1 MAVDLTG
8 IDNVNEFFSQHYLD
22 ELLVKDLKD
31 LRKEWKGG
39 DDKSPPERLRARA
52 RAFTKAL
59 NEAAKLSRPADL
71 YDVAHPV
78 QVSIAEALGYPYQ
91 HGATFE
97 LDDGEALPCIHRV
110 DRKGGDQKGE
120 PYLLVV
126 EGRFTAEAE
135 GALDV
140 GLAAAQQV
148 DDALAL
154 PKDSLSKLLGRAF
167 AQERHPR
174 WIVVL
179 AGKEAYLAERA
190 RWGRGRHLRFDFTEL
205 FGRKDKNALAITAAL
220 LGKGALAPDDGAP
233 LHDTLDENSHKHAYG
248 VSSDLKYAA
257 RKAVELLGNEWVHY
271 QRTTG
276 KQALYG
282 EHVSRELTEECLI
295 YLYRLLFLFYAEA
308 RAAELRSLP
317 MNSEEYR
324 QGYSLEALRD
334 LEMVPLNTP
343 AARDGFFLHES
354 LSTLFALVNEGHQL
368 PKQEALAFE
377 QYEPGFEIDGVHSPL
392 FDPRLTPRLSRTK
405 LRNSVVQEILQLLSL
420 SREGRRGRGNRAWG
434 RGRISYAQLGIN
446 QLGAVYE
453 GLLSYTGF
461 FANET
466 LYEVHKAGAKVDETD
481 QAFFVPESE
490 LDRYAEEELAFE
502 GEDGQPARRRYDPGT
517 FIFRLAGR
525 DRETSASYYTPEVL
539 TDCLVKYAL
548 KELLDGGME
557 PDPERPP
564 LEADAILDLT
574 VCEPA
579 MGSGA
584 FLVEAID
591 QLADAYLQRKQKE
604 LGEILEP
611 ERYALEKQKVAT
623 HIAAHNCYG
632 VDLNPMAA
640 RLAGVS
646 LWLATMHQGQEA
658 PWFGARLAVGNSLVG
673 ARLAVWHADDLK
685 TDDGLKKELTK
696 VLEKHGGRGDLEEAV
711 EAVLQL
717 AKGAHDA
724 RDAVRR
730 VFADAKKQ
738 WAIEDEERE
747 GDPPTEERRQQLAKD
762 LKKAIGDFKL
772 PRHHR
777 KPPEQLAAA
786 KVVAGERDPQTVYH
800 FLLPDAGMS
809 PFDKD
814 KAVKELVPDDVERL
828 KAWRKT
834 LTAKYGKDDV
844 ARLLRLSAKVDELYR
859 RYVEDRRDVLRRCRA
874 RVEVWPNAGEGESL
888 PISSRMKALDAL
900 KAEGMP
906 YARLKAVMDLWA
918 AQWAWPLRAS
928 EQLPSRDAWWSECER
943 LLGVEVSELNSLE
956 RQLELMPETI
966 PPPADEEEAV
976 EAPDVVADVCS
987 RLRPLH
993 WELEFAEVF
1002 VDGGGFDLIVG
1013 NPPWIKLQWNEQGIL
1028 SDLDPR
1034 IVLDGVSA
1042 SETAKRRGAILG
1054 DARVGEYLRDF
1065 EALEGQKGVLNSGA
1079 EYPLLVG
1086 VQTNLYKCFI
1096 TLGWRIGSARGQVA
1110 LIHQDGIFDDPKG
1123 GALRAALYPRLRHAY
1138 RFKNELKLFSEI
1150 SNQRTFCSTIT
1161 ASEWAGEPRGWCS
1174 SNLFHPRTIDQA
1186 WAHDRVGEVPGI
1198 KTDDNEFE
1206 TRGHANRLVVVGEPE
1221 LALFASLFDSV
1232 GTPAQEAR
1240 LPIVHS
1246 REVLSVLRKLAEHPR
1261 RLRDL
1266 GDDVFGTVMFDETG
1280 AQRDGTIRRETR
1292 FPKDASE
1299 WIVQGP
1305 HFYVGN
1311 PLNKTPHAE
1320 CTHNKHY
1327 DVIDLEAIPDDYLP
1341 RTNYVP
1347 ACSDD
1352 EYRVRTPRHRGELVT
1367 ANYRHAHREM
1377 LALTGERTFVP
1388 VILPPAVG
1396 HVNTVVSFTFPDLL
1410 ELAVA
1415 SGFFSSLVADYFVRA
1430 KGSGHLQAGQSR
1442 TLPLPREDSPY
1453 RASIAA
1459 RALRLQ
1465 CVTDAY
1471 ADLWNEVW
1479 PKLAG
1484 AAPWSSDDPR
1494 LTAWPA
1500 RDSTWSHASACRNH
1514 FERRWLVV
1522 ELDVLAA
1529 LELGL
1534 NADELCTLYRTQF
1547 PVMRDYEQNTSYDR
1561 NGRIVFTTNRGLS
1574 GVGHHRKTFEAWQVA
1589 LETGATPPDEADTR
1603 GYTPPFEIRD
1613 READMRHAYGTLA
1626 KQLKQESTA
1635 L

>member
-91 HGATFE
+91 RGAVFE

-110 DRKGGDQKGE
+110 DRKGVDQKGE

-271 QRTTG
+271 QRTIG

-557 PDPERPP
+557 PDPARPP

-696 VLEKHGGRGDLEEAV
+696 VLKKHGGRGDLEEAV
-711 EAVLQL
+711 EAVLQV
-717 AKGAHDA
+717 AKGAGDA
-724 RDAVRR
+724 REAVRR

-777 KPPEQLAAA
+777 KPPEQLEAA

-906 YARLKAVMDLWA
+906 YARLRAVMDLWA

-943 LLGVEVSELNSLE
+943 LLGVEMSELNSLE

-966 PPPADEEEAV
+966 PPPADEEAAV

-1013 NPPWIKLQWNEQGIL
+1013 NPPWIRLDWNEQGVL
-1028 SDLDPR
+1028 SDLEPR
-1034 IVLDGVSA
+1034 IALDGLSA
-1042 SETAKRRGAILG
+1042 TETAKRRALVLS
-1054 DARVGEYLRDF
+1054 RVGPSRYLT
-1065 EALEGQKGVLNSGA
+1065 GA
-1079 EYPLLVG
+1079 ENVLGIQAALGSVQSYPLLRGSRV
-1086 VQTNLYKCFI
+1086 NLYKCFI
-1096 TLGWRIGSARGQVA
+1096 TLGWRIGSTRGQVA
-1110 LIHQDGIFDDPKG
+1110 LVHQDGIFDDPKG
-1123 GALRAALYPRLRHAY
+1123 GALRAALYPRLQHAY
-1138 RFKNELKLFSEI
+1138 RFKNELMLFAEVDH
-1150 SNQRTFCSTIT
+1150 QRPYCMTVTS
-1161 ASEWAGEPRGWCS
+1161 AAPGERVALAQM
-1174 SNLFHPRTIDQA
+1174 SNLYHPKTVADS
-1186 WAHDRVGEVPGI
+1186 WTHDGVGEAPGI
-1198 KTDDNEFE
+1198 KDDQNRFE
-1206 TRGHANRLVVVGEPE
+1206 TNGHASRLVWVGEPE
-1221 LALFASLFDSV
+1221 LRLFVSLFDSA
-1232 GTPAQEAR
+1232 GTPTLEAR
-1240 LPIVHS
+1240 LPLVHS

-1266 GDDVFGTVMFDETG
+1266 GDVLGTMMWNETG
-1280 AQRDGTIRRETR
+1280 GQDDGTIRRDTR
-1292 FPKDASE
+1292 VVERPSDL
-1299 WIVQGP
+1299 VLQGP
-1305 HFYVGN
+1305 HFYLCN
-1311 PLNKTPHAE
+1311 PLNKSPRE
-1320 CTHNKHY
+1320 QCRHNQDY
-1327 DVIDLEAIPDDYLP
+1327 DVIDLETMSDAYVP
-1341 RTNYVP
+1341 RTNYLP
-1347 ACSDD
+1347 ACSRV
-1352 EYRVRTPRHRGELVT
+1352 EYLDRQPRLDGEPIEKR
-1367 ANYRHAHREM
+1367 YRHVHREM
-1377 LALTGERTFVP
+1377 VALTGERTMVP
-1388 VILPPAVG
+1388 ALIPPGVG
-1396 HVNTVVSFTFPDLL
+1396 HVHSV
-1410 ELAVA
+1410 
-1415 SGFFSSLVADYFVRA
+1415 
-1430 KGSGHLQAGQSR
+1430 
-1442 TLPLPREDSPY
+1442 
-1453 RASIAA
+1453 ASIAA
-1459 RALRLQ
+1459 SDIAGLVAWSALTASLPLDFLVRSRGSGHVQPSQAMGFPAPSGRTADWLASRHLRLNSL
-1465 CVTDAY
+1465 TTHY
-1471 ADLWNEVW
+1471 ALLWDELW
-1479 PKLAG
+1479 PQYRS
-1484 AAPWSSDDPR
+1484 APAWTLDDPR
-1494 LTAWPA
+1494 LSAWPSPEIQWHRECA
-1500 RDSTWSHASACRNH
+1500 LRNH
-1514 FERRWLVV
+1514 FERRWALV
-1522 ELDVLAA
+1522 EIDVLAA
-1529 LELGL
+1529 IELGL
-1534 NADELCTLYRTQF
+1534 TIDELCTIYRTQF
-1547 PVMRDYEQNTSYDR
+1547 PVLREYEQNTWYDQ
-1561 NGRIVFTTNRGLS
+1561 NGRIVFTTNRGLP
-1574 GVGHHRKTFEAWQVA
+1574 GVGHNRKTFEAWRGA
-1589 LETGATPPDEADTR
+1589 LDRGEPPPAEADTLR
-1603 GYTPPFEIRD
+1603 YLPPFETRD
-1613 READMRHAYGTLA
+1613 READMRHAYQMVAL
-1626 KQLKQESTA
+1626 QLEDGPET
-1635 L
+1635 

>member
-59 NEAAKLSRPADL
+59 NEAAKLSRAADL

-110 DRKGGDQKGE
+110 DQKGE

-282 EHVSRELTEECLI
+282 EHVSRELTEERLI

-557 PDPERPP
+557 PDPARPP

-696 VLEKHGGRGDLEEAV
+696 VLKKHGGRGDLEEAV

-717 AKGAHDA
+717 AKGAGDA

-786 KVVAGERDPQTVYH
+786 KVVAGERDPQTIYH

-834 LTAKYGKDDV
+834 LTAKYGKEDV

-888 PISSRMKALDAL
+888 PISSRMKVLDAL

-943 LLGVEVSELNSLE
+943 LLGVELSELNSLE

-966 PPPADEEEAV
+966 PPPADEEVV
-976 EAPDVVADVCS
+976 EAPDVVDDVCS

-1042 SETAKRRGAILG
+1042 SETAKRRGSILG
-1054 DARVGEYLRDF
+1054 EARVGEYLRDF
-1065 EALEGQKGVLNSGA
+1065 EALEGQKAVLNSGA

-1096 TLGWRIGSARGQVA
+1096 TRGWQLGSGRGIEA
-1110 LIHQDGIFDDPKG
+1110 LIVQEGMFDDPKG
-1123 GALRAALYPRLRHAY
+1123 GGLRAALYSRLRW
-1138 RFKNELKLFSEI
+1138 RFQFQNQRKLFREVQNEKRFGLTVSAA
-1150 SNQRTFCSTIT
+1150 SPTPDNTFFVVC
-1161 ASEWAGEPRGWCS
+1161 
-1174 SNLFHPRTIDQA
+1174 NLFEPATVDRSLG
-1186 WAHDRVGEVPGI
+1186 HDGEGAVPAI
-1198 KTDDNEFE
+1198 KTEANEFE
-1206 TRGHANRLVVVGEPE
+1206 TRGHANRLVLVGESE
-1221 LALFASLFDSV
+1221 LGLFASLFDSV
-1232 GTPAQEAR
+1232 GTPTREAR

-1246 REVLSVLRKLAEHPR
+1246 QEVLSVLRKLAEHPR

-1266 GDDVFGTVMFDETG
+1266 GDSVWGTETWHESRSQ
-1280 AQRDGTIRRETR
+1280 ADGSIRRGTR
-1292 FPKDASE
+1292 DSAQAYELILS
-1299 WIVQGP
+1299 GP

-1311 PLNKTPHAE
+1311 PLSKSPRAE
-1320 CTHNKHY
+1320 CRHNKDY
-1327 DVIDLEAIPDDYLP
+1327 DVIDLELVPEDYLP
-1341 RTNYVP
+1341 RTNYLP
-1347 ACSDD
+1347 ALPYD
-1352 EYRVRTPRHRGELVT
+1352 EYSSRYPHLAAKPLLEY
-1367 ANYRHAHREM
+1367 YRHIHREM
-1377 LALTGERTFVP
+1377 MPVTGERSLAP
-1388 VILPPAVG
+1388 ALLPPGPA
-1396 HVNTVVSFTFPDLL
+1396 HIHTV
-1410 ELAVA
+1410 
-1415 SGFFSSLVADYFVRA
+1415 SSLAALDPRETVLWNGFWCGLPLDFLVRA
-1430 KGSGHLQAGQSR
+1430 KGSGHMHAGQARAMPIPRPFTR
-1442 TLPLPREDSPY
+1442 T
-1453 RASIAA
+1453 ASAIVA
-1459 RALRLQ
+1459 RALRLNSL
-1465 CVTDAY
+1465 TTHY
-1471 ADLWNEVW
+1471 RDLWQQLW
-1479 PKLAG
+1479 PGCAG
-1484 AAPWSSDDPR
+1484 DAHWSLEDPR
-1494 LTAWPA
+1494 LTPPPA
-1500 RDSTWSHASACRNH
+1500 ADAPWNRTAALRNH
-1514 FERRWLVV
+1514 FERRWALV
-1522 ELDVLAA
+1522 ELDVLAGI
-1529 LELGL
+1529 ELGL
-1534 NADELCTLYRTQF
+1534 TAEELCTIYRTQF
-1547 PVMRDYEQNTSYDR
+1547 PVLREYEQNTWYDQ
-1561 NGRIVFTTNRGLS
+1561 NGRIVFTTNRGLP
-1574 GVGHHRKTFEAWQVA
+1574 GVGHDRKTFEEWQLSLAVD
-1589 LETGATPPDEADTR
+1589 GAPPAEADTDR
-1603 GYTPPFEIRD
+1603 YTPPFETRD
-1613 READMRHAYGTLA
+1613 REVDMRHTHARFRELLGAA
-1626 KQLKQESTA
+1626 K
-1635 L
+1635 

>member
-91 HGATFE
+91 RGAVFE

-110 DRKGGDQKGE
+110 DRKGVDQKGE

-271 QRTTG
+271 QRTIG

-557 PDPERPP
+557 PDPARPP

-696 VLEKHGGRGDLEEAV
+696 VLKKHGGRGDLEEAV
-711 EAVLQL
+711 EAVLQV
-717 AKGAHDA
+717 AKGADDA

-730 VFADAKKQ
+730 VFADAKKGY
-738 WAIEDEERE
+738 AIEDEERE

-762 LKKAIGDFKL
+762 LKKALRDFKL

-777 KPPEQLAAA
+777 KPPEQLEAA

-834 LTAKYGKDDV
+834 LTAKYGKEDV

-874 RVEVWPNAGEGESL
+874 RVEVWPHAGEGEAL

-943 LLGVEVSELNSLE
+943 LLGVDVSELNSLE

-966 PPPADEEEAV
+966 PPPADEEDVV
-976 EAPDVVADVCS
+976 EAPDVVGDVCS

-1013 NPPWIKLQWNEQGIL
+1013 NPPWVKISWNDQAYA
-1028 SDLDPR
+1028 SDIRPR
-1034 IVLDGVSA
+1034 IYFDGASASHVQGELSTLLGTSAEIHQYVSA
-1042 SETAKRRGAILG
+1042 WVQSHGLASFLRSSLY
-1054 DARVGEYLRDF
+1054 RVTRS
-1065 EALEGQKGVLNSGA
+1065 AH
-1079 EYPLLVG
+1079 
-1086 VQTNLYKCFI
+1086 TNLYKTFI
-1096 TLGWRIGSARGQVA
+1096 EAAWTWSAVRGVTGFLQ
-1110 LIHQDGIFDDPKG
+1110 QDGMFEDKQG
-1123 GALRAALYPRLRHAY
+1123 VQLRRQAYARLRQVY
-1138 RFKNELKLFSEI
+1138 RFRNEHRLFTDIGNVRPYALTI
-1150 SNQRTFCSTIT
+1150 SSR
-1161 ASEWAGEPRGWCS
+1161 PRAQIS
-1174 SNLFHPRTIDQA
+1174 FFSIANLFHPRTIDACWQ
-1186 WAHDRVGEVPGI
+1186 HDGSGAVPGI
-1198 KTDDNEFE
+1198 KDANGNFSVQ
-1206 TRGHANRLVVVGEPE
+1206 GHSSRIVCVTNSKLRAF
-1221 LALFASLFDSV
+1221 ALLFDGPDTNS
-1232 GTPAQEAR
+1232 EDAR
-1240 LPIVHS
+1240 LPAAHDARSV
-1246 REVLSVLRKLAEHPR
+1246 EVMRRFAERQTRLDSLSCELASSE
-1261 RLRDL
+1261 LWN
-1266 GDDVFGTVMFDETG
+1266 ETG
-1280 AQRDGTIRRETR
+1280 AQKDGTIRRHTHT
-1292 FPKDASE
+1292 PTDPQSC
-1299 WIVQGP
+1299 ILSGP
-1305 HFYVGN
+1305 HLHVGN
-1311 PLNKTPHAE
+1311 PIYKTPNPGCSSHRDYAE
-1320 CTHNKHY
+1320 
-1327 DVIDLEAIPDDYLP
+1327 VDLENIKSSYLP
-1341 RTNYVP
+1341 RTNYTP
-1347 ACSDD
+1347 ACGNE
-1352 EYRVRTPRHRGELVT
+1352 EYRSRQPSFDARPITDH
-1367 ANYRHAHREM
+1367 YRHANRLM
-1377 LALTGERTFVP
+1377 VAPTGERTLQSA
-1388 VILPPAVG
+1388 ILPPGWGHIDSIAAVAFR
-1396 HVNTVVSFTFPDLL
+1396 SERRLL
-1410 ELAVA
+1410 EF
-1415 SGFFSSLVADYFVRA
+1415 SGMSTSLPVDFVVRVLG
-1430 KGSGHLQAGQSR
+1430 KSHLRYETLGI
-1442 TLPLPREDSPY
+1442 LPLPQREALA
-1453 RASIAA
+1453 RNLAA
-1459 RALRLQ
+1459 RALRLNS
-1465 CVTDAY
+1465 VTEHYGTLWDKHWPHVGEGSGWCSIDAR
-1471 ADLWNEVW
+1471 LSSW
-1479 PKLAG
+1479 PSRRRKWH
-1484 AAPWSSDDPR
+1484 PQ
-1494 LTAWPA
+1494 
-1500 RDSTWSHASACRNH
+1500 SALRNP
-1514 FERRWLVV
+1514 FERRWALV
-1522 ELDVLAA
+1522 EIDALAA
-1529 LELGL
+1529 LDLGL
-1534 NADELCTLYRTQF
+1534 TIDELCTIYGTQF
-1547 PVMRDYEQNTSYDR
+1547 PVLRDYEQNTWYDQ
-1561 NGRIVFTTNRGLS
+1561 NGRIVFTTNRGLP
-1574 GVGHHRKTFEAWQVA
+1574 GVGHDRKTFEAWQDA
-1589 LETGATPPDEADTR
+1589 LENGDPAPGDADTAR
-1603 GYTPPFEIRD
+1603 YLPPFETRD
-1613 READMRHAYGTLA
+1613 READMRHAYERFRGL
-1626 KQLKQESTA
+1626 LEE
-1635 L
+1635 

>member
-59 NEAAKLSRPADL
+59 NEAAKLSRAADL

-110 DRKGGDQKGE
+110 DQKGE

-354 LSTLFALVNEGHQL
+354 LSTLFHLVNEGHQL

-696 VLEKHGGRGDLEEAV
+696 VLKKHGGRGDLEEAV
-711 EAVLQL
+711 EAVLQV
-717 AKGAHDA
+717 AKGADDA

-762 LKKAIGDFKL
+762 LKKALRYFKL

-786 KVVAGERDPQTVYH
+786 KVVAGERDRQTVYH

-809 PFDKD
+809 PFAKD

-834 LTAKYGKDDV
+834 LTAKYGKEDV

-943 LLGVEVSELNSLE
+943 LLGVDVSELNSLE

-966 PPPADEEEAV
+966 PPPADEEVAV

-1002 VDGGGFDLIVG
+1002 VDGCGFDLIVG

-1034 IVLDGVSA
+1034 LVLDGVSA

-1054 DARVGEYLRDF
+1054 EARVGEYLRDF
-1065 EALEGQKGVLNSGA
+1065 EALEGQKSVLNSGA

-1096 TLGWRIGSARGQVA
+1096 TRGWQLGSGRGIEA
-1110 LIHQDGIFDDPKG
+1110 LIVQEGMFDDPKG
-1123 GALRAALYPRLRHAY
+1123 GGLRAATYPRLRW
-1138 RFKNELKLFSEI
+1138 RFQFQNKKMLFREI
-1150 SNQRTFCSTIT
+1150 EDQKRYGFIISV
-1161 ASEWAGEPRGWCS
+1161 AAPRDAVSFRLGC
-1174 SNLFHPRTIDQA
+1174 NLFHPITIDQSL
-1186 WAHDRVGEVPGI
+1186 AHDGVGEVPGI
-1198 KTDDNEFE
+1198 KDDDNQFDI
-1206 TRGHANRLVVVGEPE
+1206 RGHANRLVVVGEAE
-1221 LALFASLFDSV
+1221 LGLFASLFDSV
-1232 GTPAQEAR
+1232 GTPAREAR
-1240 LPIVHS
+1240 LPLVHS
-1246 REVLSVLRKLAEHPR
+1246 REVLSVLQRFEVHPH

-1266 GDDVFGTVMFDETG
+1266 GDRVLGTRFWHETEQ
-1280 AQRDGTIRRETR
+1280 QRDGTIERNVKFAER
-1292 FPKDASE
+1292 PSE
-1299 WIVQGP
+1299 LVLSGP
-1305 HFYVGN
+1305 HFFVAN
-1311 PLNKTPHAE
+1311 PLNKTPRE
-1320 CTHNKHY
+1320 GCRHNQDY
-1327 DVIDLEAIPDDYLP
+1327 DVIDLENAADDYLP
-1341 RTNYVP
+1341 RTQYVP
-1347 ACSDD
+1347 RKPLAHWPLNPVLDGRPHTSY
-1352 EYRVRTPRHRGELVT
+1352 YRS
-1367 ANYRHAHREM
+1367 AHRDM
-1377 LALTGERTFVP
+1377 LALTGERSVIGAVIPPDVP
-1388 VILPPAVG
+1388 HVHGVISLSFADPADLCAFSG
-1396 HVNTVVSFTFPDLL
+1396 MLSSIVVDF
-1410 ELAVA
+1410 
-1415 SGFFSSLVADYFVRA
+1415 FVRA
-1430 KGSGHLQAGQSR
+1430 WGIGHLGFGQAAA
-1442 TLPLPREDSPY
+1442 LPLASDRY
-1453 RASIAA
+1453 RSAIIA
-1459 RALRLQ
+1459 RVLRLN
-1465 CVTDAY
+1465 CLTKDY
-1471 ADLWNEVW
+1471 APLWRRLWNHETAKASWVAHDDRLSPW
-1479 PKLAG
+1479 PSG
-1484 AAPWSSDDPR
+1484 AASWS
-1494 LTAWPA
+1494 
-1500 RDSTWSHASACRNH
+1500 RDVGLRTY
-1514 FERRWLVV
+1514 FERRRALV

-1529 LELGL
+1529 LELGISI
-1534 NADELCTLYRTQF
+1534 DELCTIYRTQF
-1547 PVMRDYEQNTSYDR
+1547 PVLRDYEQNTWYDQ
-1561 NGRIVFTTNRGLS
+1561 NGRIVFTTNRGLP
-1574 GVGHHRKTFEAWQVA
+1574 GVGLDRKTFEAWQDA
-1589 LETGATPPDEADTR
+1589 LEAGIAPPEAADIQT
-1603 GYTPPFEIRD
+1603 YTPPFETCD
-1613 READMRHAYGTLA
+1613 REIDMR
-1626 KQLKQESTA
+1626 STYCA
-1635 L
+1635 LRAN

>member
-59 NEAAKLSRPADL
+59 NEAAKLSRAADL

-91 HGATFE
+91 RGAIFE

-110 DRKGGDQKGE
+110 DQKGE

-148 DDALAL
+148 DDALPL

-711 EAVLQL
+711 EAVLQV
-717 AKGAHDA
+717 AKGADDA
-724 RDAVRR
+724 REAVRR

-834 LTAKYGKDDV
+834 LTAKYGEEDV

-859 RYVEDRRDVLRRCRA
+859 RYGEDRRDVLRRCRA

-943 LLGVEVSELNSLE
+943 LLGVDVSELNSLE

-966 PPPADEEEAV
+966 PPPADEEDVV

-1054 DARVGEYLRDF
+1054 EARVGEYLRDF
-1065 EALEGQKGVLNSGA
+1065 EALEGQKGVLNSAA

-1096 TLGWRIGSARGQVA
+1096 TRGWQLGSGRGIEA
-1110 LIHQDGIFDDPKG
+1110 LIVQEGMFDDPKG
-1123 GALRAALYPRLRHAY
+1123 GGLRAAAYPRLRW
-1138 RFKNELKLFSEI
+1138 RFQFQNKKMLFREI
-1150 SNQRTFCSTIT
+1150 EDQKRYGFIIS
-1161 ASEWAGEPRGWCS
+1161 AAAAGDAVSFRLGC
-1174 SNLFHPRTIDQA
+1174 NLFHPITIDQSL
-1186 WAHDRVGEVPGI
+1186 AHDGAGEVPGI
-1198 KTDDNEFE
+1198 KDDENQFDI
-1206 TRGHANRLVVVGEPE
+1206 RGHANRLVVVGEPE
-1221 LALFASLFDSV
+1221 LGLFASLFDSV
-1232 GTPAQEAR
+1232 GTPAREAR
-1240 LPIVHS
+1240 LPLVHS
-1246 REVLSVLRKLAEHPR
+1246 REVLSVLQRFEVHR
-1261 RLRDL
+1261 HRLRDL
-1266 GDDVFGTVMFDETG
+1266 GDRVLGTRFWHETEQ
-1280 AQRDGTIRRETR
+1280 QRDGTIERNVKFAER
-1292 FPKDASE
+1292 PSE
-1299 WIVQGP
+1299 LVLSGP
-1305 HFYVGN
+1305 HIFVAN
-1311 PLNKTPHAE
+1311 PLNKTPRE
-1320 CTHNKHY
+1320 GCRHNQDY
-1327 DVIDLEAIPDDYLP
+1327 DVIDLENAADDYLP
-1341 RTNYVP
+1341 RTQYVP
-1347 ACSDD
+1347 RKPLADWPLNPLLGGRPHTSY
-1352 EYRVRTPRHRGELVT
+1352 YRS
-1367 ANYRHAHREM
+1367 AHRDM
-1377 LALTGERTFVP
+1377 LALTGERS
-1388 VILPPAVG
+1388 VIGAIIPPDVA
-1396 HVNTVVSFTFPDLL
+1396 HVHGAISLSFTDPADLC
-1410 ELAVA
+1410 AF
-1415 SGFFSSLVADYFVRA
+1415 SGMLSSIVVDFFVRA
-1430 KGSGHLQAGQSR
+1430 WGIGHLGFGQAAA
-1442 TLPLPREDSPY
+1442 LPLAGDRY
-1453 RASIAA
+1453 RSAIIA
-1459 RALRLQ
+1459 RVLRLN
-1465 CVTDAY
+1465 CLTRSY
-1471 ADLWNEVW
+1471 ATLWSRLWNDETAKASWVAHDDRLSPW
-1479 PKLAG
+1479 PN
-1484 AAPWSSDDPR
+1484 AAASWS
-1494 LTAWPA
+1494 
-1500 RDSTWSHASACRNH
+1500 RDVGLRTY
-1514 FERRWLVV
+1514 FERRWALV

-1529 LELGL
+1529 LELGISI
-1534 NADELCTLYRTQF
+1534 DELCTIYRTQF
-1547 PVMRDYEQNTSYDR
+1547 PVLHDYEQNTWYDQ
-1561 NGRIVFTTNRGLS
+1561 NGRIVFTTNRGLR
-1574 GVGHHRKTFEAWQVA
+1574 GVGHDRRSFEAWQAA
-1589 LETGATPPDEADTR
+1589 LAGGTQPPREADTR
-1603 GYTPPFEIRD
+1603 RYAPPFETRD
-1613 READMRHAYGTLA
+1613 RDVDMRVVYSRLSALA
-1626 KQLKQESTA
+1626 SQVDHL
-1635 L
+1635 

>member
-59 NEAAKLSRPADL
+59 NEAAKLSRAADL

-91 HGATFE
+91 HGAVFE

-110 DRKGGDQKGE
+110 DQKGE

-140 GLAAAQQV
+140 GLTEAQQV

-154 PKDSLSKLLGRAF
+154 PKDSLSKLLGRTF

-174 WIVVL
+174 WVVVL

-354 LSTLFALVNEGHQL
+354 LSTLFHLVNEGHQL

-490 LDRYAEEELAFE
+490 LDRYSEEELAFE

-696 VLEKHGGRGDLEEAV
+696 VLKKHGGRGDLEEAV

-717 AKGAHDA
+717 AKGADDA
-724 RDAVRR
+724 REAVRR

-762 LKKAIGDFKL
+762 LKKALRYFKL

-834 LTAKYGKDDV
+834 LTAKYGKEDV

-943 LLGVEVSELNSLE
+943 LLGVDVSELNSLE

-966 PPPADEEEAV
+966 PPPADEEVV
-976 EAPDVVADVCS
+976 EAPDVVEDVCS

-1096 TLGWRIGSARGQVA
+1096 TRGWQLGSGRGQVA

-1138 RFKNELKLFSEI
+1138 RFKNELMLFAEVHHL
-1150 SNQRTFCSTIT
+1150 RPYCL
-1161 ASEWAGEPRGWCS
+1161 AVS
-1174 SNLFHPRTIDQA
+1174 SSAAWERVAVAQVANLFHPKTIDESWQ
-1186 WAHDRVGEVPGI
+1186 HDGAGEVPGI
-1198 KTDDNEFE
+1198 KNDENKFE

-1221 LALFASLFDSV
+1221 LGLFASLFDSV
-1232 GTPAQEAR
+1232 GTPAAEAR
-1240 LPIVHS
+1240 LPLVHS
-1246 REVLSVLRKLAEHPR
+1246 REVLSVLRKLAEYPHR
-1261 RLRDL
+1261 VRDRESS
-1266 GDDVFGTVMFDETG
+1266 FFAAEMWNESR
-1280 AQRDGTIRRETR
+1280 QQQDGTIVRRID
-1292 FPKDASE
+1292 FPSTPSRM
-1299 WIVQGP
+1299 VYSGP
-1305 HFYVGN
+1305 HIHVATPLYKN
-1311 PLNKTPHAE
+1311 PRE
-1320 CTHNKHY
+1320 GCRHNQDY
-1327 DVIDLEAIPDDYLP
+1327 DVVDLEAVSDGYLP
-1341 RTNYVP
+1341 RSIFAP
-1347 ACSDD
+1347 ACS
-1352 EYRVRTPRHRGELVT
+1352 EEVYLRSGTQFKGRSAMTYWRHMHRT
-1367 ANYRHAHREM
+1367 M
-1377 LALTGERTFVP
+1377 LASTGERT
-1388 VILPPAVG
+1388 VIGALIPPGPSHLSTCYTIGADDHRLLVG
-1396 HVNTVVSFTFPDLL
+1396 IG
-1410 ELAVA
+1410 AA
-1415 SGFFSSLVADYFVRA
+1415 MASLVVDFSVRA
-1430 KGSGHLQAGQSR
+1430 GGTGHLWRANLN
-1442 TLPLPREDSPY
+1442 TLPRFDEPSVLSLVGSRY
-1453 RASIAA
+1453 
-1459 RALRLQ
+1459 LRLNS
-1465 CVTDAY
+1465 VTTHY
-1471 ADLWNEVW
+1471 AALWNELW
-1479 PKLAG
+1479 PAS
-1484 AAPWSSDDPR
+1484 AEAPGWTLDDPR
-1494 LTAWPA
+1494 LSPWPA
-1500 RDSTWSHASACRNH
+1500 PETKWHRHCGLRNH
-1514 FERRWLVV
+1514 FERRWALV
-1522 ELDVLAA
+1522 ELDALAA

-1534 NADELCTLYRTQF
+1534 SVDELCTIYRTQF
-1547 PVMRDYEQNTSYDR
+1547 PVLRDYEQNTWFDQ
-1561 NGRIVFTTNRGLS
+1561 NGRIVFTTNRGLP
-1574 GVGHHRKTFEAWQVA
+1574 GVGHDRKTFEAWQAA
-1589 LETGATPPDEADTR
+1589 LETGTAPPEQADTGR
-1603 GYTPPFEIRD
+1603 YTPPFETRD
-1613 READMRHAYGTLA
+1613 READMRHAFAAFAGRVPQA
-1626 KQLKQESTA
+1626 EEG
-1635 L
+1635 